1 MWSDEFASSSLS
13 FGKLVVDVLV
23 VQLSSLVFEAH
34 APLWSQAPLCC
45 VKFPAGLWPH
55 TNNNKKEKDKLI
67 SATEGE
73 FVLVVEVAF
82 PFSCIYIYLHR
93 YNCELNCLKKKR
105 VAELPLYE

>member
-1 MWSDEFASSSLS
+1 MSLQAHHCPWE
-13 FGKLVVDVLV
+13 KIVVDVLV
-23 VQLSSLVFEAH
+23 VQLFSLVFETH

-67 SATEGE
+67 SATEGG

-82 PFSCIYIYLHR
+82 PFFLYIYI
-93 YNCELNCLKKKR
+93 CIDIIVKLN
-105 VAELPLYE
+105 